1 MKIEIYFF
9 NKYKTVKAPISKAYV
24 DRGFLKVIDMDDNVH
39 CYNCSDIQHY
49 HILHEPG
56 GDLLSAIRRASQSCQ

>member
-1 MKIEIYFF
+1 MKIEICFDK
-9 NKYKTVKAPISKAYV
+9 NCKLIKSPIKKAYV

-39 CYNCSDIQHY
+39 CYNCNSIQHY

-56 GDLLSAIRRASQSCQ
+56 GDLLNAIKWASQNCQ